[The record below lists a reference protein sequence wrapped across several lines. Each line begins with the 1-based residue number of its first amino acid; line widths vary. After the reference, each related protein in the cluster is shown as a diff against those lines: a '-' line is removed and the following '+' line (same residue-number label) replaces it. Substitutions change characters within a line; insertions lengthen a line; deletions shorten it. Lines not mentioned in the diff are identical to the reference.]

1 MNMMTEK
8 APARPKLSA
17 ELFLPPEGGIEEQ
30 LQRQIAFMTQGVMD
44 CMVLANNFPELS
56 GPEPEP
62 PPPDAWGRRRPA
74 EPPPDQRS
82 LRLREAAHLSNATAR
97 LVAAYAKL
105 RGEFHFT
112 YSRVETVP
120 RPRRQPAPE
129 LVPEGEARA

>member
-1 MNMMTEK
+1 MNMTMEK

-17 ELFLPPEGGIEEQ
+17 ELFMPPEGGIEEQ

-62 PPPDAWGRRRPA
+62 PPPDVWGRRRPA
-74 EPPPDQRS
+74 EPPPDRRAQ
-82 LRLREAAHLSNATAR
+82 RLREAAHLSNATAR

-112 YSRVETVP
+112 YSRVENVP
-120 RPRRQPAPE
+120 GRRRKAVQHD
-129 LVPEGEARA
+129 GSGT

>member
-1 MNMMTEK
+1 MK
-8 APARPKLSA
+8 DHVAPARPKLSA
-17 ELFLPPEGGIEEQ
+17 ELFMPPEGGIEEQ

-62 PPPDAWGRRRPA
+62 PPPDVWGRRRPA
-74 EPPPDQRS
+74 EPLPDRRAQ
-82 LRLREAAHLSNATAR
+82 RLREAAHLSNATAR

-112 YSRVETVP
+112 YSRVENVP
-120 RPRRQPAPE
+120 GRRRKAVQHD
-129 LVPEGEARA
+129 GSGT

>member
-1 MNMMTEK
+1 MK
-8 APARPKLSA
+8 DHVAPARPKLSA
-17 ELFLPPEGGIEEQ
+17 ELFMPPEGGIEEQ

-62 PPPDAWGRRRPA
+62 PPPDVWGRRRPA
-74 EPPPDQRS
+74 EPPPDRRAQ
-82 LRLREAAHLSNATAR
+82 RLREAAHLSNATAR

-112 YSRVETVP
+112 YSRVENVP
-120 RPRRQPAPE
+120 GRRRKAVQHD
-129 LVPEGEARA
+129 GSGT

>member
-1 MNMMTEK
+1 MNMKTSE

-44 CMVLANNFPELS
+44 CMVLANAFPELS
-56 GPEPEP
+56 GPSPEP
-62 PPPDAWGRRRPA
+62 PPDVWGRRRPA
-74 EPPPDQRS
+74 EPPPDQRA
-82 LRLREAAHLSNATAR
+82 LRMREAAHLSNATAR
-97 LVAAYAKL
+97 LVGAYAKL

-120 RPRRQPAPE
+120 RPRLKAAQND
-129 LVPEGEARA
+129 EAGA

>member
-1 MNMMTEK
+1 MNMK
-8 APARPKLSA
+8 DHVAPARPKLSA
-17 ELFLPPEGGIEEQ
+17 ELFMPPEGGIEEQ

-62 PPPDAWGRRRPA
+62 PPPDVWGRRRPA
-74 EPPPDQRS
+74 EPPPDRRAQ
-82 LRLREAAHLSNATAR
+82 RLREAAHLSNATAR

-112 YSRVETVP
+112 YSRVENVP
-120 RPRRQPAPE
+120 GRRRKAVQHD
-129 LVPEGEARA
+129 GSGT